1 MKDTTGVRLAKDYS
15 YSCSGL
21 FNLPFFLSDLSI
33 NTLLQ
38 KLMESDHC
46 AVSELDV
53 LIAAQPDRLLGKLN
67 AGFRNMFSA
76 FLLGGIRKSWLN

>member
-1 MKDTTGVRLAKDYS
+1 MKDTSGVCLAKDYG

-53 LIAAQPDRLLGKLN
+53 LRVAQPNRLLGK
-67 AGFRNMFSA
+67 
-76 FLLGGIRKSWLN
+76 